1 MKAALALLSLCVPHP
16 SLLLPSPH
24 LPVCPTFPYCFL
36 FPYSSPGA
44 PASCSDPQSP
54 TYPRPPR
61 PIPAG
66 TTLVTTRSPPP
77 PPWRPRQPRLLEAV
91 VTVLNLE
98 RKVVQSLLEWQ
109 AKADFHLFPLVTFVH
124 GGLPGQSYLL
134 PQAEE
139 GPDLIYYFSSVC
151 PSVR

>member
-1 MKAALALLSLCVPHP
+1 MGTSPICDLFRAVPSHATLGRLPMLHRQELSLI
-16 SLLLPSPH
+16 S
-24 LPVCPTFPYCFL
+24 
-36 FPYSSPGA
+36 GI

-139 GPDLIYYFSSVC
+139 GPDLIYYFSSVR